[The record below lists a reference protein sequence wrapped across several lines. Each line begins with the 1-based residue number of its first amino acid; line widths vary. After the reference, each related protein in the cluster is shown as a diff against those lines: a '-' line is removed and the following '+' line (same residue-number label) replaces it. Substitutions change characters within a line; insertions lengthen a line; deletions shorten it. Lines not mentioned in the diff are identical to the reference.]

1 MALKAMNFKMDE
13 TEIAEMKSIG
23 TVYHMSLT
31 QIVKEALKEYI
42 NKMKKDP
49 FYKLTANVMNADE
62 KETSEI
68 LSAIENLSDE
78 DLEIAS
84 IEQVKV

>member
-1 MALKAMNFKMDE
+1 MAVKAMNFKMDE
-13 TEIAEMKSIG
+13 MEIAEMKRIG
-23 TVYHMSLT
+23 AVYHMSLT

-42 NKMKKDP
+42 SKMKADP

-62 KETSEI
+62 EETAEI
-68 LSAIENLSDE
+68 LSEIENLSDE

-84 IEQVKV
+84 VEQVHV

>member
-1 MALKAMNFKMDE
+1 MATKAMNFKMDE

-23 TVYHMSLT
+23 AVYHMSLT

-42 NKMKKDP
+42 GKMKADP

-62 KETSEI
+62 EETAEI
-68 LSAIENLSDE
+68 LSEIENLSDE

-84 IEQVKV
+84 VEQVHV